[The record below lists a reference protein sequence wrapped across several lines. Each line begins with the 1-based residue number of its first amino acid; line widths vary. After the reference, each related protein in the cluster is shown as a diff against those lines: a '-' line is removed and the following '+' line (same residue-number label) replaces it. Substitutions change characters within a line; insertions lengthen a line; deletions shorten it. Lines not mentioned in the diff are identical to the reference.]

1 MTNKPQGF
9 LGRALKAIKRIILGK
24 SDPSYLAKLVGGE
37 RFIDEAV
44 AAQLSC
50 SGVESQRARFF
61 DEAIAAQ
68 LSCSGV
74 ESERAH
80 ASLDPVDEASEESF
94 PASDPPAQSAICT
107 IGPPHREKP
116 AA

>member
-9 LGRALKAIKRIILGK
+9 LGRFLKATKRVILGR

-37 RFIDEAV
+37 
-44 AAQLSC
+44 
-50 SGVESQRARFF
+50 RFF

-74 ESERAH
+74 ESQRGH
-80 ASLDPVDEASEESF
+80 PSIDPVDEASKESF
-94 PASDPPAQSAICT
+94 PGSPGHRRIFRPPAKV
-107 IGPPHREKP
+107 GEGLRPVRKLVVD
-116 AA
+116 

>member
-9 LGRALKAIKRIILGK
+9 LGRFLKATKRVILGR

-37 RFIDEAV
+37 
-44 AAQLSC
+44 
-50 SGVESQRARFF
+50 RFF

-74 ESERAH
+74 ESQTGH
-80 ASLDPVDEASEESF
+80 DSLDPVDEASEGSF
-94 PASDPPAQSAICT
+94 PASDPPAQSATST
-107 IGPPHREKP
+107 IGPPHRGKP

>member
-1 MTNKPQGF
+1 MTNKPHGF
-9 LGRALKAIKRIILGK
+9 IGRACAGIKRIILGR
-24 SDPSYLAKLVGGE
+24 SDPAYLATLVGGE
-37 RFIDEAV
+37 RFI
-44 AAQLSC
+44 
-50 SGVESQRARFF
+50 

-74 ESERAH
+74 EAQKEHDSP
-80 ASLDPVDEASEESF
+80 DPVDEASEESF
-94 PASDPPAQSAICT
+94 PASDPPVPSAIST

>member
-9 LGRALKAIKRIILGK
+9 LGRAWKAIKRIILGK
-24 SDPSYLAKLVGGE
+24 SDSSYLANLVG
-37 RFIDEAV
+37 DE
-44 AAQLSC
+44 
-50 SGVESQRARFF
+50 RFF

-74 ESERAH
+74 EAQREH
-80 ASLDPVDEASEESF
+80 ASLDPVDAASEESF
-94 PASDPPAQSAICT
+94 PASDPPARSAITT
-107 IGPPHREKP
+107 IGPPYRDRP